1 MADDFTARVGKVYL
15 VGAGPGDPELITLR
29 GLRLIESADVIL
41 YDNLAPTSLLS
52 HAPAGAERVYVG
64 KKRAVHACT
73 QQEINDL
80 LIVHARRGKKVVR
93 LKGGDPYL
101 FGRGGEEAQALNLA
115 GIPFEVVPGVTSALG
130 LAAYAGIALTHREAT
145 SAVTFVTG
153 HEVERIDWTKIGTAE
168 TLVIFMGVT
177 TFEQISRLLIAAGR
191 APSTPAAAV
200 RWASRGDQ
208 ETVVGT
214 LENLAGRM
222 READLKPPATI
233 VVGEVVSLRPAL
245 DWFEKLPL
253 FQTRIVVTRARDQAG
268 RFSQLLREQGA
279 HVIEL
284 PTIEIRPP
292 EGWQPLDAAIG
303 ELENYDWILFTSA
316 NGVRF
321 FIERLDASGKDL
333 RSLRGKVCAIG
344 PATAERLRS
353 LHVKVDLMPEEYV
366 AESVLDAFES
376 QDLAGKRIL
385 LPRAKVARD
394 VIPVELTRR
403 GAVVDV
409 VPAYQTVVPQ
419 ESAKLAAEIFAGD
432 ARPHWVTFTSSST
445 VINFARLCPLERLRG
460 VRIASIG
467 PVTSKTI
474 RELGLTVDLE
484 PERYTMEGLVEALVQ
499 HRRSADTGAL
509 AEPLA
514 ARPEESRHRQG

>member
-1 MADDFTARVGKVYL
+1 MADDATARAGKVYL

-29 GLRLIESADVIL
+29 GLRLIEAADVVL
-41 YDNLAPTSLLS
+41 YDNLAPTALLS
-52 HAPAGAERVYVG
+52 RAPVLAERVYVG
-64 KKRAVHACT
+64 KKRASHAYS
-73 QQEINDL
+73 QQEINAL
-80 LIVHARRGKKVVR
+80 LIDHARRGRKVVR

-101 FGRGGEEAQALNLA
+101 FGRGGEEALALHLA

-130 LAAYAGIALTHREAT
+130 LAAYAGIALTHREIT

-177 TFEQISRLLIAAGR
+177 TFEEISRRLIDAGR

-208 ETVVGT
+208 KTIVGT
-214 LENLAGRM
+214 LANLGSRM

-253 FQTRIVVTRARDQAG
+253 FQTRIVVTRAREQAG
-268 RFSQLLREQGA
+268 RLSEMLREQGA
-279 HVIEL
+279 YVIEL
-284 PTIEIRPP
+284 PTIEIQPP
-292 EGWQPLDAAIG
+292 EDWGPLDAAIA
-303 ELENYDWILFTSA
+303 ELESYDWVLFTSA

-333 RSLRGKVCAIG
+333 RRLRGKVCAIG

-353 LHVKVDLMPEEYV
+353 LHIKVDLMPEEYV
-366 AESVLDAFES
+366 AESVLNAFES

-394 VIPVELTRR
+394 VIPVELTNR
-403 GAVVDV
+403 GAVVNV
-409 VPAYQTVVPQ
+409 VPAYQTVAPQ
-419 ESAKLAAEIFAGD
+419 ESANLAAEIFGSD
-432 ARPHWVTFTSSST
+432 SKPHWVTFTSSST
-445 VINFARLCPLERLRG
+445 AANFARLCPVERLSG
-460 VRIASIG
+460 VKIASIG
-467 PVTSKTI
+467 PVTSQTI
-474 RELGLTVDLE
+474 RGLGLQVDLE
-484 PERYTMEGLVEALVQ
+484 PERYTMEGLVEALV
-499 HRRSADTGAL
+499 R
-509 AEPLA
+509 
-514 ARPEESRHRQG
+514 RHRKKGIDTLSDKTVAR

>member
-1 MADDFTARVGKVYL
+1 MADNVTSRSGKVYL

-29 GLRLIESADVIL
+29 GLRLIETADVIL
-41 YDNLAPTSLLS
+41 YDNLAPTALLA
-52 HAPAGAERVYVG
+52 HAQAGAERVYVG
-64 KKRAVHACT
+64 KKRARHAYS
-73 QQEINDL
+73 QRQINEL
-80 LIVHARRGKKVVR
+80 LVDYAGQGKKVIR

-101 FGRGGEEAQALNLA
+101 FGRGGEEAQALHLA

-168 TLVIFMGVT
+168 TLVIFMGIT
-177 TFEQISRLLIAAGR
+177 TFEQISRRIIEAGR

-208 ETVVGT
+208 QTVVGT
-214 LENLAGRM
+214 LENLTARM
-222 READLKPPATI
+222 REVDLKPPATI
-233 VVGEVVSLRPAL
+233 VVGEVVSLRPEL

-253 FQTRIVVTRARDQAG
+253 FQTRIVVTRAREQAG
-268 RFSQLLREQGA
+268 SLSEMLREQGA
-279 HVIEL
+279 YVVEL

-292 EGWQPLDAAIG
+292 EDWAPLDSAIT
-303 ELENYDWILFTSA
+303 ELESYDWVLFTSA

-321 FIERLDASGKDL
+321 FIERLDASSKDL
-333 RSLRGKVCAIG
+333 RHLRGKVCAIG

-353 LHVKVDLMPEEYV
+353 LHVKVDLMPDEYV
-366 AESVLDAFES
+366 AESVLAAFGP

-394 VIPVELTRR
+394 LIPVELTKR
-403 GAVVDV
+403 GAIVDA
-409 VPAYQTVVPQ
+409 VPAYQTVAPE

-432 ARPHWVTFTSSST
+432 ARPHWITFTSSST
-445 VINFARLCPLERLRG
+445 AANFARLCPLERLGG
-460 VRIASIG
+460 VKIASIG
-467 PVTSKTI
+467 PVTSRTI
-474 RELGLTVDLE
+474 RELGLRVDLE
-484 PERYTMEGLVEALVQ
+484 PKRYTMEGLVEALIRC
-499 HRRSADTGAL
+499 HREKGVDALSDTSMV
-509 AEPLA
+509 
-514 ARPEESRHRQG
+514 R

>member
-52 HAPAGAERVYVG
+52 HARAGAERVYVG

-80 LIVHARRGKKVVR
+80 LIDHARRGRKVVR

-101 FGRGGEEAQALNLA
+101 FGRGGEEAQALRWA

-130 LAAYAGIALTHREAT
+130 LAAYAGIALTHRETT

-177 TFEQISRLLIAAGR
+177 TFEEISRRLIEAGR

-208 ETVVGT
+208 QTVVGT
-214 LENLAGRM
+214 LANLGSRM

-253 FQTRIVVTRARDQAG
+253 FQTRIVVTRAREQAG
-268 RFSQLLREQGA
+268 SLSEMLREQGA
-279 HVIEL
+279 YVIEL
-284 PTIEIRPP
+284 PTIEIQHP
-292 EGWQPLDAAIG
+292 EDWGPLDAAIA
-303 ELENYDWILFTSA
+303 ELESYDWVLFTSA

-333 RSLRGKVCAIG
+333 RRLQGKVCAIG

-353 LHVKVDLMPEEYV
+353 LHIKVDLMPEEYV
-366 AESVLDAFES
+366 AESVLEVFKTY
-376 QDLAGKRIL
+376 DLAGKRIL

-394 VIPVELTRR
+394 VIPVELRKR
-403 GAVVDV
+403 GAVVNV
-409 VPAYQTVVPQ
+409 VPAYQTVTPE
-419 ESAKLAAEIFAGD
+419 ESAKLAAEIFEGD
-432 ARPHWVTFTSSST
+432 SRPHWITFTSSST
-445 VINFARLCPLERLRG
+445 AANFARLCSVERLQG
-460 VRIASIG
+460 VKIASIG
-467 PVTSKTI
+467 PVTSQTI
-474 RELGLTVDLE
+474 RGLGLQVDLE
-484 PERYTMEGLVEALVQ
+484 PERYTMEGLVEALV
-499 HRRSADTGAL
+499 RRREKTIGTLSDTTVVG
-509 AEPLA
+509 
-514 ARPEESRHRQG
+514 

>member
-1 MADDFTARVGKVYL
+1 MADDATARVGKVYL

-29 GLRLIESADVIL
+29 GLRLLEAADVVL
-41 YDNLAPTSLLS
+41 YDNLAPAALLS
-52 HAPAGAERVYVG
+52 HAPVSAARVYVG
-64 KKRAVHACT
+64 KKRASHAYS
-73 QQEINDL
+73 QQEINAL
-80 LIVHARRGKKVVR
+80 LIDHARRGRKVVR

-101 FGRGGEEAQALNLA
+101 FGRGGEEAQALHLA

-130 LAAYAGIALTHREAT
+130 LAAYAGIALTHREIT

-177 TFEQISRLLIAAGR
+177 TFEEISRRLIDAGR

-208 ETVVGT
+208 KTIVGT
-214 LENLAGRM
+214 LANLGSRM

-253 FQTRIVVTRARDQAG
+253 FQTRIVVTRAREQAG
-268 RFSQLLREQGA
+268 RLSEMLREQGA
-279 HVIEL
+279 YVIEL
-284 PTIEIRPP
+284 PTIEIQPP
-292 EGWQPLDAAIG
+292 EDWGPLDAAIA
-303 ELENYDWILFTSA
+303 ELESYDWVLFTSA

-333 RSLRGKVCAIG
+333 RRLRGKVCAIG

-353 LHVKVDLMPEEYV
+353 LHIKVDLMPEEYV
-366 AESVLDAFES
+366 AESVLKAFES

-394 VIPVELTRR
+394 VIPVELTNR
-403 GAVVDV
+403 GAVVNV
-409 VPAYQTVVPQ
+409 VPAYQTVAPE
-419 ESAKLAAEIFAGD
+419 ESANLAAEIFGGD
-432 ARPHWVTFTSSST
+432 SIPHWIVFTSSST
-445 VINFARLCPLERLRG
+445 AANFARLCPIERLNG
-460 VRIASIG
+460 VKIASIG
-467 PVTSKTI
+467 PVTSQTI
-474 RELGLTVDLE
+474 RGLGHQVDLE

-499 HRRSADTGAL
+499 CHREKTPDTL
-509 AEPLA
+509 SDTSMV
-514 ARPEESRHRQG
+514 R